1 LPEQKSFSFS
11 ESGAKAVQDETGRAK
26 AMDANGDTRLQQWQK
41 LSENLQ
47 ELGSAS
53 GYMSSDD
60 FVNFLQQSQRGK
72 AAVAAENLLAR
83 VFSRFGLLL
92 AALLIIPLGLLLN
105 LTPCVLPM
113 IPINLSIIGARGK
126 DESGRGRGLLL
137 GSLYGLSMAL
147 VYGVLGMFVVL
158 TGSRFGAVNSSPWFN
173 LAIAVVFVFLALSMF
188 DVFLLDLS
196 RFRGGSASSSGNP
209 WMSAMLLGGI
219 SAVLAGACVAPVLIW
234 VLLLATDLYA
244 KGSFIGIFLP
254 LLLGIGMALPW
265 PLLGAGV
272 SRIPKPGAWME
283 RVKQAFGVLILI
295 FSAYYLFLSISLF
308 RLQSGQS
315 NAEALPGWETDLI
328 TAVEMAKSQQKPILL
343 YFWGVTCK
351 SCTAMKKTTFQN
363 DEVKAELE
371 NFIPVAFQADD
382 GKDPLVAAVLKQFRV
397 IGMPTY
403 VVLK

>member
-1 LPEQKSFSFS
+1 
-11 ESGAKAVQDETGRAK
+11 
-26 AMDANGDTRLQQWQK
+26 
-41 LSENLQ
+41 
-47 ELGSAS
+47 
-53 GYMSSDD
+53 
-60 FVNFLQQSQRGK
+60 
-72 AAVAAENLLAR
+72 
-83 VFSRFGLLL
+83 
-92 AALLIIPLGLLLN
+92 
-105 LTPCVLPM
+105 
-113 IPINLSIIGARGK
+113 
-126 DESGRGRGLLL
+126 
-137 GSLYGLSMAL
+137 
-147 VYGVLGMFVVL
+147 
-158 TGSRFGAVNSSPWFN
+158 
-173 LAIAVVFVFLALSMF
+173 
-188 DVFLLDLS
+188 
-196 RFRGGSASSSGNP
+196 
-209 WMSAMLLGGI
+209 AMLLGGI

-295 FSAYYLFLSISLF
+295 FAAYYLFLSISLF